1 MEIVKMSLNI
11 SPKEDLLVRNSATQL
26 IMLLESLLL
35 YPRLRVKG
43 SLVMLHN
50 KVNNQSVSSIREA
63 RR

>member
-1 MEIVKMSLNI
+1 MSLNI